1 MEQKVTG
8 ERTMITVI
16 KRNGLREEFNPVK
29 LLNSLKLAGA
39 PDPERVLEEATGQ
52 IRGKGEVNSSEI
64 SDAVQLIMLNLI
76 SEDFKWHDTAR
87 NYLLFSVYKQVWGKE
102 VIKGINSG
110 SLTLSEVYRR
120 GFRDWF
126 SQGLKQGLWNLEAA
140 KFYEGHID
148 ELANLIDPSRDSLL
162 TYNGVRT
169 LMSRYLLKRLDGSFF
184 EAPQYMWLRIAMGV
198 AYSEVKYGND
208 PVEWVRRFYDITS
221 QLKFLPNSPTMFN
234 ALTRLG
240 ELSACFVIPV
250 DDCLSRDSNKD
261 NPNCFFGIMDAA
273 KLAALLFQAGAG
285 VGYQFGQLRPEGDVV
300 KSTSGVASG
309 PLSFM
314 RLFDTIVDVIK
325 QGGKRRGAQMGML
338 FWWHPDIEKFISSK
352 SGQLKDIQ
360 LQNFNISVTIDDYF
374 MQKVLKNED
383 VYLLNPRECTCLY
396 ETWGSEFI
404 KCYEECVN
412 RAKNG
417 EVKFWKRINAGELWR
432 KITES
437 AWDSGDPGLWN
448 KDVANGKIEFINNSV
463 YSKYSVVNATNPC
476 VTGDTRILT
485 KDGYL
490 QIGKLVKEGVKEA
503 DLVLPGQALVMH
515 ATAVHDHVTVS
526 MPIVIR
532 SRVFSQGIKPVYK
545 VVTEEGYELKAT
557 PDHRLIVATRDPC
570 SSCDEAPPEAQG
582 VIKASL
588 GNRGS
593 DYRIVWKRVD
603 QLRPGDLIYMSR
615 IDADK
620 LGREFGSNSIGEDLA
635 FLLGWLVGDGLL
647 YKYRDR
653 DYGFAAWHFN
663 TQRKEG
669 IAQMVVDILRYRFPN
684 AKIRVY
690 YDKGEVKVT
699 ASSRDVW
706 EYFSKTAPE
715 LINADSADKVIP
727 ELVYTLKPSE
737 IKAFLRGLFTAGGV
751 FDADSA
757 VRLISASLRLLK
769 QVQELLL
776 LFGIMSTIHEGGA
789 RGNHEL
795 VIKDYSGKLFIEKIG
810 FADQVRNAKVSL
822 KKVKAD
828 PPLATVKN
836 VEYLGTEEVFDTTV
850 PGYHY
855 YVAGGFV
862 SHNCG
867 EVALYPF
874 ESCNLG
880 SINLTRY
887 INSNEINWAELA
899 SDVYTAVRFLDDV
912 IDANQ
917 HPHEYLD
924 RANKAS
930 RRIGLGINGW
940 ADVLVSLDIPYDS
953 PKAIALADVVMGFV
967 TRVATR
973 ASIELAK
980 EKGPFPLWPSSK
992 WRNGFLP
999 WRIHEERV
1007 SKMLEIEGVSSD
1019 VDEYLELLKLGYSEL
1034 SSLPNRAEEFLAK
1047 LKATDDELI
1056 RDAST
1061 VGIRNGALISIA
1073 PEGSR
1078 SLIAGV
1084 NSSIEPI
1091 FAIAYVRNLSIGK
1104 LIEYNYTALRKLK
1117 DSNALDNETISK
1129 VLETGMLPSNHVM
1142 HPLLKTA
1149 NEIHWRWHVF
1159 MQVTFAKWSDSG
1171 VSKTINMPSN
1181 ATKEDVNGAY
1191 RLAWALGAFGITV
1204 YRDKSKSIQVIYTGV
1219 EKKAKAQGTD
1229 SKAIKITVKAINL
1242 NKEIEENK
1250 LEEIGETDDPA
1261 CRTGVCG

>member
-1 MEQKVTG
+1 
-8 ERTMITVI
+8 MITVI

-76 SEDFKWHDTAR
+76 SEDFRWHDAAR
-87 NYLLFSVYKQVWGKE
+87 NYLLFSIYKQVWGKE
-102 VIKGINSG
+102 VIKSVNSG

-126 SQGLKQGLWNLEAA
+126 NHGLNQGLWNPDAA
-140 KFYEGHID
+140 KFYEKHLD
-148 ELANLIDPSRDSLL
+148 ELMSKLDPSRDMLL
-162 TYNGVRT
+162 TYNGIRT
-169 LMSRYLLKRLDGSFF
+169 LMSRYLMKRLDGSFF
-184 EAPQYMWLRIAMGV
+184 ETPQYMWMRIAMGV

-208 PVEWVRRFYDITS
+208 PVNWVKEFYDLTS

-234 ALTRLG
+234 ALTKLG

-250 DDCLSRDSNKD
+250 DDCLSKDSNRD

-285 VGYQFGQLRPEGDVV
+285 VGYQFGELRPEGDVV

-314 RLFDTIVDVIK
+314 RLFDTLVDVIK

-338 FWWHPDIEKFISSK
+338 FWWHPDVEKFITSK
-352 SGQLKDIQ
+352 TGQLKDVQ

-374 MQKVLKNED
+374 MTKALRGED
-383 VYLLNPRECTCLY
+383 VYLLNPRECNCLY
-396 ETWGSEFI
+396 QTWGQDFV
-404 KCYEECVN
+404 KCYEECVS
-412 RAKNG
+412 K
-417 EVKFWKRINAGELWR
+417 VKAGLVKVWRRVNAGELWS
-432 KITES
+432 KIVES

-448 KDVANGKIEFINNSV
+448 KDVANSKIEFINNAV
-463 YSKYSVVNATNPC
+463 FDKYKVINGTNP
-476 VTGDTRILT
+476 
-485 KDGYL
+485 
-490 QIGKLVKEGVKEA
+490 
-503 DLVLPGQALVMH
+503 
-515 ATAVHDHVTVS
+515 
-526 MPIVIR
+526 
-532 SRVFSQGIKPVYK
+532 
-545 VVTEEGYELKAT
+545 
-557 PDHRLIVATRDPC
+557 
-570 SSCDEAPPEAQG
+570 
-582 VIKASL
+582 
-588 GNRGS
+588 
-593 DYRIVWKRVD
+593 
-603 QLRPGDLIYMSR
+603 
-615 IDADK
+615 
-620 LGREFGSNSIGEDLA
+620 
-635 FLLGWLVGDGLL
+635 
-647 YKYRDR
+647 
-653 DYGFAAWHFN
+653 
-663 TQRKEG
+663 
-669 IAQMVVDILRYRFPN
+669 
-684 AKIRVY
+684 
-690 YDKGEVKVT
+690 
-699 ASSRDVW
+699 
-706 EYFSKTAPE
+706 
-715 LINADSADKVIP
+715 
-727 ELVYTLKPSE
+727 
-737 IKAFLRGLFTAGGV
+737 
-751 FDADSA
+751 
-757 VRLISASLRLLK
+757 
-769 QVQELLL
+769 
-776 LFGIMSTIHEGGA
+776 
-789 RGNHEL
+789 
-795 VIKDYSGKLFIEKIG
+795 
-810 FADQVRNAKVSL
+810 
-822 KKVKAD
+822 
-828 PPLATVKN
+828 
-836 VEYLGTEEVFDTTV
+836 
-850 PGYHY
+850 
-855 YVAGGFV
+855 
-862 SHNCG
+862 CG

-887 INSNEINWAELA
+887 IKDGSIDWESLA
-899 SDVYTAVRFLDDV
+899 KDVVLAVRFLDDV

-967 TRVATR
+967 TRVAVR
-973 ASIELAK
+973 ASVELAK

-992 WRNGFLP
+992 WRSGFLP
-999 WRIHEERV
+999 WRAHEERV
-1007 SKMLEIEGVSSD
+1007 SKMLEVKGVSSD
-1019 VDEYLELLKLGYSEL
+1019 VEEYLDILKLGYGEL
-1034 SSLPNRAEEFLAK
+1034 GSLPNKAEEYLAK
-1047 LKATDDELI
+1047 LRATDDELI
-1056 RDAST
+1056 KDAST
-1061 VGIRNGALISIA
+1061 VGVRNGALISIA

-1117 DSNALDNETISK
+1117 DSNALDNETTSK

-1142 HPLLKTA
+1142 HSLLKTA

-1181 ATKEDVNGAY
+1181 ATKEDINGAY
-1191 RLAWALGAFGITV
+1191 SLAWALGAFGITV
-1204 YRDKSKSIQVIYTGV
+1204 YRDKSKSVQVIYTGV
-1219 EKKAKAQGTD
+1219 ERKGKAQSTE
-1229 SKAIKITVKAINL
+1229 SKAIKVTVKAINL

>member
-16 KRNGLREEFNPVK
+16 KRNGVKEEFNPVK

-39 PDPERVLEEATGQ
+39 PNPERILEEVINQ
-52 IRGKGEVNSSEI
+52 VKGKGEVTSGEI
-64 SDAVQLIMLNLI
+64 FDTAQLIMLNLI
-76 SEDFKWHDTAR
+76 SEDLRWHDAAR
-87 NYLLFSVYKQVWGKE
+87 NYLLFSIYKQVWGKE

-110 SLTLSEVYRR
+110 SLSLIEAYRK

-126 SQGLKQGLWNLEAA
+126 NQGLNQGLWNPEAA
-140 KFYEGHID
+140 KFYEKHLD
-148 ELANLIDPSRDSLL
+148 ELMNKMDPSRDLLL
-162 TYNGVRT
+162 TYNGIRT
-169 LMSRYLLKRLDGSFF
+169 LMSRYLMRRLDGSFF
-184 EAPQYMWLRIAMGV
+184 ETPQYMWMRIAMGV

-208 PVEWVRRFYDITS
+208 PINWVWEFYDLVS

-234 ALTRLG
+234 ALTKLG

-250 DDCLSRDSNKD
+250 DDCLSKDSNRD

-285 VGYQFGQLRPEGDVV
+285 VGYQFGELRPEGDVV

-314 RLFDTIVDVIK
+314 RLFDTLVDVIK

-338 FWWHPDIEKFISSK
+338 FWWHPDVEKFITSK
-352 SGQLKDIQ
+352 TGKLKDVQ

-374 MQKVLKNED
+374 MTKALRGED
-383 VYLLNPRECTCLY
+383 VYLLNPRECACLY
-396 ETWGSEFI
+396 QTWGQDFV
-404 KCYEECVN
+404 KCYEECVSKA
-412 RAKNG
+412 RAG
-417 EVKFWKRINAGELWR
+417 LVKVWRRVNARELWG
-432 KITES
+432 KIVES

-448 KDVANGKIEFINNSV
+448 KDVANSKIEFINNSI
-463 YSKYSVVNATNPC
+463 SSRYSVINATNPC

-490 QIGKLVKEGVKEA
+490 QIGKLVKEGVKET
-503 DLVLPGQALVMH
+503 DLILPGQALVIRLA
-515 ATAVHDHVTVS
+515 ATHDRGIVTMG
-526 MPIVIR
+526 MPVVIR
-532 SRVFSQGIKPVYK
+532 SRVFSQGIKPIYK

-557 PDHRLIVATRDPC
+557 PDHRLIVVTRDAC
-570 SSCDEAPPEAQG
+570 NCDEAPPEVQE

-588 GNRGS
+588 GASG
-593 DYRIVWKRVD
+593 YRIVWKRVD

-615 IDADK
+615 IDIDK
-620 LGREFGSNSIGEDLA
+620 LGRGFGKSSIGEDLA
-635 FLLGWLVGDGLL
+635 LLLGWLVGDGRL
-647 YKYRDR
+647 YKYRGR
-653 DYGFAAWHFN
+653 DYGFIAWYLN
-663 TQRKEG
+663 DRDE
-669 IAQMVVDILRYRFPN
+669 IVQMITDILKYRFPN
-684 AKIRVY
+684 AKISVHY
-690 YDKGEVKVT
+690 SNGKVKVLT
-699 ASSRDVW
+699 YSRDVW
-706 EYFSKTAPE
+706 EYFSEIAPE
-715 LINADSADKVIP
+715 LVNVDSASKVIP
-727 ELVYTLKPSE
+727 ELVYVLKPSE
-737 IKAFLRGLFTAGGV
+737 IKAFLRGLFAANGV
-751 FDADSA
+751 INADS
-757 VRLISASLRLLK
+757 VIRLKSPSLRLLK

-776 LFGIMSTIHEGGA
+776 LFGIMSTIYEDRT
-789 RGNHEL
+789 RGSHEL
-795 VIKDYSGKLFIEKIG
+795 SIRNYSSKLFIEKIG
-810 FADQVRNAKVSL
+810 LIGWVKDVEGSL
-822 KKVKAD
+822 KMVKAD
-828 PPLATVKN
+828 PPLATVKDI
-836 VEYLGTEEVFDTTV
+836 EYLGTEEVFDTTV

-887 INSNEINWAELA
+887 VKGDSIDWESLA
-899 SDVYTAVRFLDDV
+899 KDVALAVRFLDDV

-940 ADVLVSLDIPYDS
+940 ADVLVSLNIPYDS

-967 TRVATR
+967 TRIAVR

-980 EKGPFPLWPSSK
+980 EKGPFPLWPSSR
-992 WRNGFLP
+992 WRSGFLP
-999 WRIHEERV
+999 WRAHEERI
-1007 SKMLEIEGVSSD
+1007 SKMLEVKDVSSD
-1019 VDEYLELLKLGYSEL
+1019 VEEYLDILKLGYSEL
-1034 SSLPNRAEEFLAK
+1034 GSLPNRAEELLAK
-1047 LKATDDELI
+1047 LRATDDELI
-1056 RDAST
+1056 KDAST
-1061 VGIRNGALISIA
+1061 VGVRNGALISIA

-1117 DSNALDNETISK
+1117 ESNALDNETASK

-1159 MQVTFAKWSDSG
+1159 MQATFAKWSDSG

-1181 ATKEDVNGAY
+1181 ATKEDVDGAY

-1204 YRDKSKSIQVIYTGV
+1204 YRDKSKSVQVIYTGV
-1219 EKKAKAQGTD
+1219 EKKSKAQSTE
-1229 SKAIKITVKAINL
+1229 SKAIKVTVKAINL
-1242 NKEIEENK
+1242 NKGIEENK

>member
-1 MEQKVTG
+1 MEQKVAG
-8 ERTMITVI
+8 EGAMITII
-16 KRNGLREEFNPVK
+16 KRNGVREEFNPGK
-29 LLNSLKLAGA
+29 LLNSLKLAEA
-39 PDPERVLEEATGQ
+39 PNPERILEELTNQ
-52 IRGKGEVNSSEI
+52 IKGKGEVTSSEI
-64 SDAVQLIMLNLI
+64 SDSVQLMMLNLI
-76 SEDFKWHDTAR
+76 SEDFKWHDAAR
-87 NYLLFSVYKQVWGKE
+87 NYLLFSIYKQVWGKE
-102 VIKGINSG
+102 VIKRVNSG
-110 SLTLSEVYRR
+110 LLTLSEAYRR

-126 SQGLKQGLWNLEAA
+126 NQGLNQGLWSPEAA
-140 KFYEGHID
+140 KFYEKYLE
-148 ELANLIDPSRDSLL
+148 ELMNQLDPSRDLLL

-169 LMSRYLLKRLDGSFF
+169 LMSRYLMKRLDGSFF
-184 EAPQYMWLRIAMGV
+184 EAPQYMWMRIAMGV

-208 PVEWVRRFYDITS
+208 PINWVREFYDLVS

-234 ALTRLG
+234 SLTKLG

-250 DDCLSRDSNKD
+250 DDCLSKDSNRD

-285 VGYQFGQLRPEGDVV
+285 VGYQFGELRPEGDVV

-314 RLFDTIVDVIK
+314 RLFDTLVDVIK

-338 FWWHPDIEKFISSK
+338 FWWHPDVEKFITSK
-352 SGQLKDIQ
+352 TGKLKDVQ

-374 MQKVLKNED
+374 MAKALKGED
-383 VYLLNPRECTCLY
+383 VYLLNPRECACLY
-396 ETWGSEFI
+396 QTWGQEFV
-404 KCYEECVN
+404 KCYEECVS
-412 RAKNG
+412 K
-417 EVKFWKRINAGELWR
+417 VKAGLVKVWRRVNAGELWG
-432 KITES
+432 KIVES

-448 KDVANGKIEFINNSV
+448 KDVANSKIEFINNSV
-463 YSKYSVVNATNPC
+463 SSKYSVINATNPC

-485 KDGYL
+485 KYGYL
-490 QIGKLVKEGVKEA
+490 QIGKLVKEGVNEV
-503 DLVLPGQALVMH
+503 DLILPGQALVIH
-515 ATAVHDHVTVS
+515 AATHGNKAVAIG
-526 MPIVIR
+526 MPVVIR
-532 SRVFSQGIKPVYK
+532 SRVFSQGIKPIYK
-545 VVTEEGYELKAT
+545 VITEEGYELRAT
-557 PDHRLIVATRDPC
+557 PDHRLIVVTRDQC
-570 SSCDEAPPEAQG
+570 NCDEAPPEVQE

-588 GNRGS
+588 SSRTSG
-593 DYRIVWKRVD
+593 YRIMWKRVD

-615 IDADK
+615 IDIDK
-620 LGREFGSNSIGEDLA
+620 LGRGFGSSSIGEDLA
-635 FLLGWLVGDGLL
+635 FLLGWLVGGGLL
-647 YKYRDR
+647 YKYRGR
-653 DYGFAAWHFN
+653 DYGFAAWYFN
-663 TQRKEG
+663 ARKEEVTQV
-669 IAQMVVDILRYRFPN
+669 ITDILRYRFPN
-684 AKIRVY
+684 AKISTY
-690 YDKGEVKVT
+690 YSKGEVKVLT
-699 ASSRDVW
+699 SSRDVW
-706 EYFSKTAPE
+706 GYFSKIAPE
-715 LINADSADKVIP
+715 LINVGSANRVIP

-737 IKAFLRGLFTAGGV
+737 IKSFLRGLFTAGGAAN
-751 FDADSA
+751 ADSV
-757 VRLISASLRLLK
+757 VRLTSASLRLLK

-776 LFGIMSTIHEGGA
+776 LFGIMSTIYEGRAGS
-789 RGNHEL
+789 NHEL

-810 FADQVRNAKVSL
+810 FADRVKAIKASL

-836 VEYLGTEEVFDTTV
+836 IEYLGAEEVFDTTV

-855 YVAGGFV
+855 YVAGGFI

-887 INSNEINWAELA
+887 VKDGSIDWEALA
-899 SDVYTAVRFLDDV
+899 KDVVLAVRFLDDV

-967 TRVATR
+967 TRVAVR
-973 ASIELAK
+973 ASVELAK
-980 EKGPFPLWPSSK
+980 EKGPFPLWPSSR
-992 WRNGFLP
+992 WRGGFLP
-999 WRIHEERV
+999 WRVHEERV
-1007 SKMLEIEGVSSD
+1007 SKMLEVKGVSSD
-1019 VDEYLELLKLGYSEL
+1019 VEEYLDILKLGYSEL
-1034 SSLPNRAEEFLAK
+1034 GSLPNKAEEFLAK
-1047 LKATDDELI
+1047 LRATDDELI

-1061 VGIRNGALISIA
+1061 VGVRNGALISIA

-1129 VLETGMLPSNHVM
+1129 VLEAGMLPSNHVM

-1159 MQVTFAKWSDSG
+1159 MQATFAKWSDSG

-1181 ATKEDVNGAY
+1181 ATREDVDGAY

-1204 YRDKSKSIQVIYTGV
+1204 YRDKSKSVQVIYTGV
-1219 EKKAKAQGTD
+1219 ERKSKAQSTEP
-1229 SKAIKITVKAINL
+1229 KAIKVTVKAINL